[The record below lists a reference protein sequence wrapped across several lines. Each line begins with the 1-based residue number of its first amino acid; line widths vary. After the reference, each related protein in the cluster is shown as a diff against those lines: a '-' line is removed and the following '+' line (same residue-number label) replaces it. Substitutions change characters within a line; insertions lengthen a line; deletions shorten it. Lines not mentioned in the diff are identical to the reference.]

1 MPRRPSNKARIQKAA
16 EEATAT
22 KKAKKKTAK
31 KKAIAKKTTKKK
43 TTKKKTAIHVRMK
56 IVWAVCD
63 PGGKILKTF
72 PYPLKP
78 AAETEAKRLTDKK
91 KTQHKVRPE
100 KVPMEDDE

>member
-1 MPRRPSNKARIQKAA
+1 MPRRPSNKVRIQKAA
-16 EEATAT
+16 EEASAT

-31 KKAIAKKTTKKK
+31 KKATAKKTTKKK
-43 TTKKKTAIHVRMK
+43 TAKTAVRVRMK

-63 PGGKILKTF
+63 PGAKILKTF

-78 AAETEAKRLTDKK
+78 AAEAEAKRLTDKK

-100 KVPMEDDE
+100 KVPMEVDE

>member
-31 KKAIAKKTTKKK
+31 KKATAKKTTKKK
-43 TTKKKTAIHVRMK
+43 TAKTATRVRMK

-63 PGGKILKTF
+63 PGAKILKTF

-78 AAETEAKRLTDKK
+78 AAEAEAKRLTDKK

>member
-1 MPRRPSNKARIQKAA
+1 MPRRTSNKARIQKAA
-16 EEATAT
+16 EEVDAT
-22 KKAKKKTAK
+22 KKAKKKA
-31 KKAIAKKTTKKK
+31 AKKK
-43 TTKKKTAIHVRMK
+43 TTKKKTAKTATRVRMK

>member
-16 EEATAT
+16 EEASAT

-43 TTKKKTAIHVRMK
+43 TAKKTAVRVRMK

-63 PGGKILKTF
+63 PGAKILKTF

-78 AAETEAKRLTDKK
+78 AAEAEAKRLTDKK

>member
-43 TTKKKTAIHVRMK
+43 TSKTAIRVRMK

>member
-22 KKAKKKTAK
+22 KKTKKKTAK
-31 KKAIAKKTTKKK
+31 KKATAKKTTKKK
-43 TTKKKTAIHVRMK
+43 TSKTATRVRMK

-63 PGGKILKTF
+63 PGAKILKTF

-78 AAETEAKRLTDKK
+78 AAEAEAKRLTDKK

>member
-22 KKAKKKTAK
+22 KKAKKKTAQ
-31 KKAIAKKTTKKK
+31 KKATAKKTTKK
-43 TTKKKTAIHVRMK
+43 TAKTATRVRMK

-63 PGGKILKTF
+63 PGGKILKRF

-78 AAETEAKRLTDKK
+78 AAEAEAKRLTDKK
-91 KTQHKVRPE
+91 KTKHKVRPE

>member
-22 KKAKKKTAK
+22 KKAKKKTVK

-43 TTKKKTAIHVRMK
+43 TSKTAIHVRMK

>member
-43 TTKKKTAIHVRMK
+43 TAIRVRMK